1 MFSVG
6 TCQTTEDTMKIQNS
20 GLRKVFFLGAIGV
33 AALAVVIFAAN
44 RGSDGDSLVQPSM
57 GDVAMSEAGSDDF
70 ADVDSLLGGNPLSRS
85 SEMAVDGKSGSGGG
99 VSAMPPIVPGTT
111 ASRNSAGVVNQAPSP
126 DGSSSLIDDRK
137 IVQTASMRLRVKE
150 VGASFEEVGRV
161 ATSAGGFVASSS
173 LSDQGD
179 AQVASVTIRVPS
191 TSYQTV
197 LSDLRSLGV
206 KVVNEDSRSSDVT
219 AEFTDLDARLRNLE
233 ATEVQLLSL
242 LGRATTI
249 AEILQVQD
257 RLNNTRSEIEQ
268 VKGRIALLTKL
279 TDLATITIH
288 LAPVPAA
295 VGGGDGGRLSEEIS
309 QAWDNSIEFLTD
321 VAAGAIHVVVFAW
334 WIPLVGIPALL
345 IGRGWLR
352 SRPRPIEAVD

>member
-1 MFSVG
+1 
-6 TCQTTEDTMKIQNS
+6 MKTQGS
-20 GLRKVFFLGAIGV
+20 GLRKVLFFGVIGI
-33 AALAVVIFAAN
+33 AALAAVLFAAN
-44 RGSDGDSLVQPSM
+44 GGSDGDALGQPSI

-70 ADVDSLLGGNPLSRS
+70 ADVDALLGGNTLQGA
-85 SEMAVDGKSGSGGG
+85 SESAADGKSGSGGG
-99 VSAMPPIVPGTT
+99 VAAMPPTAPGTT
-111 ASRNSAGVVNQAPSP
+111 ASRNSAGVLTQQPLP
-126 DGSSSLIDDRK
+126 DGTSSVIDDRK
-137 IVQTASMRLRVKE
+137 IVQTASMRLQVRE

-173 LSDQGD
+173 FSNQGD
-179 AQVASVTIRVPS
+179 AQVASVMIRVPS

-206 KVVNEDSRSSDVT
+206 KVVNEDARSSDVT

-242 LGRATTI
+242 LSRATTI

-268 VKGRIALLTKL
+268 VKGRMALLTKL
-279 TDLATITIH
+279 TDLATITVH
-288 LAPVPAA
+288 LTPVPAA
-295 VGGGDGGRLSEEIS
+295 AGGGDGGRLGEEIS

-321 VAAGAIHVVVFAW
+321 VAAAAIHVVVFAW

-345 IGRGWLR
+345 VGRSWLR